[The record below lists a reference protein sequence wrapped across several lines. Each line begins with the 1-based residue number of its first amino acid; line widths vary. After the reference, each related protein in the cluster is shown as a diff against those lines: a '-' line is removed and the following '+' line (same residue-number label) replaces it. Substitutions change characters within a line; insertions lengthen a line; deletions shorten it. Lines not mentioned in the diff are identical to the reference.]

1 MSLIAL
7 HVLVALAS
15 LVVSTQA
22 LSSHETTITQSLNT
36 LHAQDAKIFYHGRWD
51 FQQGTWWAGSGLKLH
66 ANNMQSLDLHLGAHT
81 TSPVASLG
89 VSVNYGP
96 YITVN
101 VSSGS
106 NSIPLGNDADASV
119 VRIVTEGWQNNRIQ
133 LESLTTNHDA
143 RLQTYVP
150 SQVRL
155 QIIGDS
161 LSAVRIGLLSGQY
174 LPQGV
179 VQAWPFLTAESL
191 KAELNV
197 NAQPGAALKD
207 IPAWGNVHG
216 VSYEFFRTE
225 DTGYYYTT
233 DHNFTTPWDFAKDDP
248 PPTHIMIHI
257 GANDAS
263 QNVTSSDFEQT
274 YLNFVSRLRT
284 IYHTQ
289 PIFVFTPISLSTWG
303 WPAADGSISYYYTD
317 SYPKIVQERRTLGD
331 KNVFLV
337 NTTGWIR
344 WEDVFPDN
352 IHPTVS
358 GHQRVAGFFED
369 WLKGWGLTPEVSWPT
384 HA

>member
-1 MSLIAL
+1 MLRTLLSA
-7 HVLVALAS
+7 LVALSAILTSTHALPSTEYGQPSPS
-15 LVVSTQA
+15 LHTVDIHDRNV
-22 LSSHETTITQSLNT
+22 
-36 LHAQDAKIFYHGRWD
+36 FYHGRWD

-66 ANNMQSLDLHLGAHT
+66 ADNLQSLSLRLGAHT
-81 TSPVASLG
+81 TSPLASLG

-96 YITVN
+96 YTTVN

-106 NSIPLGNDADASV
+106 NAIPLGSNASV
-119 VRIVTEGWQNNRIQ
+119 VRIATEGWQNNRIQ
-133 LESLTTNHDA
+133 LESITTNQAPHLQPYTPSKI
-143 RLQTYVP
+143 RLQV
-150 SQVRL
+150 
-155 QIIGDS
+155 IGDS
-161 LSAVRIGLLSGQY
+161 LSAGQY

-179 VQAWPFLTAESL
+179 VQAWPFLTAEAL

-216 VSYEFFRTE
+216 VSFEFFRTE

-233 DHNFTTPWDFAKDDP
+233 DHNFTTPWDFKRDDP
-248 PPTHIMIHI
+248 PPTHIVIHI

-274 YLNFVSRLRT
+274 YLNFIARLRT

-289 PIFVFTPISLSTWG
+289 PILVFTPWG
-303 WPAADGSISYYYTD
+303 WPAADGSIGYYYTD
-317 SYPKIVQERRTLGD
+317 SYPKIVQERHSLGD

-352 IHPTVS
+352 THPTVE
-358 GHQRVAGFFED
+358 GHQRVAGFFEE
-369 WLKGWGLTPEVSWPT
+369 WLKKWGLKPQASWPT
-384 HA
+384 RI